1 VRAARQERDRKV
13 VQTTVRIDARPWR
26 SAILALAL
34 AVLAGCAAQQPRESP
49 SEGGA
54 EPPSAETEQARPG
67 QAGAPSAA
75 IVALAE
81 RADAQARSGEF
92 EAAAANLERA
102 LRIEPDSAPLWTR
115 LANVRL
121 EQGEYLQAED
131 LALRSNSLA
140 PNDLFLQSVNW
151 RLIADARRQ
160 RGDSIGAGEADKRAQ
175 ALEARA
181 R

>member
-1 VRAARQERDRKV
+1 VRTARQERDRKV
-13 VQTTVRIDARPWR
+13 VQTNVPVDARAWR
-26 SAILALAL
+26 NAVIAIAL
-34 AVLAGCAAQQPRESP
+34 AVLAGCAAQQPREAPGKAGTAPSP
-49 SEGGA
+49 TEG
-54 EPPSAETEQARPG
+54 EQARPAQPG
-67 QAGAPSAA
+67 EPTAA

-121 EQGEYLQAED
+121 EQGQYLQAED

-140 PNDLFLQSVNW
+140 PRDLFLQSVNW
-151 RLIADARRQ
+151 RLIAEARRQ
-160 RGDSIGAGEADKRAQ
+160 RGDTVGAGEADQRAQ